1 MRLCRLS
8 SLLQVGTRE
17 QAPHPHH
24 VNPFVEGFPS
34 GRAWFP
40 MVRCRFVFNKIVED
54 SFGEWFYEPVDTNV
68 RPHTNALH
76 RRAEG

>member
-1 MRLCRLS
+1 
-8 SLLQVGTRE
+8 
-17 QAPHPHH
+17 
-24 VNPFVEGFPS
+24 
-34 GRAWFP
+34 

-68 RPHTNALH
+68 RTQTKALD